1 MNLDLTPKQ
10 LQLQSWC
17 REFVETTVMTKAR
30 YWDKQASFPWD
41 IYDAAHDAGLINK
54 YVPSAYGGQGS
65 SLLDGCIANEELGFG
80 CTGISTAI
88 TINDLG
94 LLPLLIAGNEEQKK
108 HYLSM
113 ITGERLLVSF
123 CVTEPEA
130 GSDVASMKTTA
141 TLHGDHWVIN
151 GTKKWITVGPFAH
164 FFVVFAV
171 SDHEQGHRGLSCFLV
186 PGDHPNITRGEPL
199 AKMGQKAA
207 PACLVQ
213 FDDVAVPVTHMLGQ
227 PGDGFQIIMKSFD
240 FSRPSLS
247 AQAVGLARRALEE
260 AVKYAGERQ
269 AFGQSVSR
277 FQGVGFLLSDM
288 TIKVEAARWL
298 TRCAAWQKDKGN
310 SNTREAAICK
320 AYSGDAAMSN
330 ATEAVQVF
338 GGNGYSEDFPVEKLM
353 RDAKI
358 FQIYEGTTQIQKLI
372 ILRDLYQS

>member
-1 MNLDLTPKQ
+1 MNLDLTP
-10 LQLQSWC
+10 LQLKLQSRC
-17 REFVETTVMTKAR
+17 REFAQGSVIPRASH
-30 YWDKQASFPWD
+30 WDRQAAFPWD
-41 IYDAAHDAGLINK
+41 VYHAGHEAGLINK
-54 YVPSAYGGQGS
+54 YVPVAYGGQGS

-94 LLPLLIAGNEEQKK
+94 LLPLILAGSEEQKSR
-108 HYLSM
+108 YLPQ

-123 CVTEPEA
+123 CVTEPDA
-130 GSDVASMKTTA
+130 GSDVAAMKTRA
-141 TLHGDHWVIN
+141 RRQGDRWVIHGN
-151 GTKKWITVGPFAH
+151 KKWITIGPYAH
-164 FFVVFAV
+164 YFIVFAATEP
-171 SDHEQGHRGLSCFLV
+171 DQGHRGISCFLV
-186 PGDHPNITRGEPL
+186 PGDHPGITRGPSL

-207 PACLVQ
+207 PACLLTFEQV
-213 FDDVAVPVTHMLGQ
+213 DVPASHMLGQ
-227 PGDGFQIIMKSFD
+227 PGDGFLIIMKTFD

-260 AVKYAGERQ
+260 AVQYAGERQ
-269 AFGQSVSR
+269 AFGHSISR

-288 TIKVEAARWL
+288 AIKVEAARWL
-298 TRCAAWQKDKGN
+298 TRHAAWQRDQGR

-320 AYSGDAAMSN
+320 AYAGDAAMSN

-338 GGNGYSEDFPVEKLM
+338 GGNGYSADYPVEKLM